1 MIPYVFRPTT
11 ADFWKWIHQ
20 YVLEAHLT
28 VKMGNWDPKFSRTED
43 FAFAQK
49 ICRQYRTLLASLSK
63 KERELVENKL
73 IKGKVINFSD
83 KEERIAFSNIFND
96 WQEICFPG
104 GKNHLKRMSME
115 EFGAKITALR
125 EKNGYTRQHVADLL
139 DINVATLKAYEYG
152 NRMIRLD
159 LADLLAQIYGV
170 GLEELV

>member
-73 IKGKVINFSD
+73 IKGKVINYSD
-83 KEERIAFSNIFND
+83 QEERIAFSDIFND

-125 EKNGYTRQHVADLL
+125 ERKGYTRQHVADLL

-159 LADLLAQIYGV
+159 LAYLLAQIYGV

>member
-20 YVLEAHLT
+20 YVLEAQLT
-28 VKMGNWDPKFSRTED
+28 VKMGSWRPEFSITEE

-49 ICRQYRTLLASLSK
+49 IYRQYRTLLASLSK

-83 KEERIAFSNIFND
+83 QEERIAFSNIFNN

-125 EKNGYTRQHVADLL
+125 ERNGYTRQHIADLL
-139 DINVATLKAYEYG
+139 DINVSTLKAYEYG

-159 LADLLAQIYGV
+159 LAYLLAQIYGV
-170 GLEELV
+170 GLEELI